1 MGLDTKSR
9 LIMEVLLRN
18 PFITSK
24 ELVEDQQISKRQL
37 TYLLSKINEYL
48 KMKGLPKI
56 SRNKT
61 DAFYHSG

>member
-48 KMKGLPKI
+48 KNERASKNIK
-56 SRNKT
+56 K
-61 DAFYHSG
+61 